1 MDKFNSEKMYQIT
14 MSKVRSML
22 KKGLITKDEYAEI
35 DTIFLKK
42 YNPTLGIL
50 YSDNCLQ

>member
-1 MDKFNSEKMYQIT
+1 MLDFKSEKMYQLT
-14 MSKVRSML
+14 MNKVKLML
-22 KKGLITKDEYAEI
+22 KNGLITEDEYAEI